1 MKIEEIDINLIQP
14 YENNP
19 RNNENSV
26 DKVAKSIKEF
36 GFKVPIIIDKDNII
50 VAGHTRYLAAK
61 KNEMDKL
68 PCIRADDLT
77 DEQVKAFRL
86 VDNKV
91 TEFSEWDLDLLNM
104 ELDDLKEFDI
114 DMSEFGFDLD
124 FDVSGNE
131 QVEDDDFEVELP
143 KEAKSKLGDIYQLG
157 RHKLMCGDSTDINAV
172 EKLLNGVAVDL
183 FLTDPPYNV
192 DYEGDTA
199 EHLKIENDSMSDE
212 NFLIFLTNAFN
223 CAAKFMKDGACF
235 YIWYSS
241 SQTLNFWQACANAKL
256 DIKQNLIWAKSHF
269 VISRHDYHYKHE
281 PCLYGWKGG
290 AKHNWYSDR
299 KQTTLLEFDKAL
311 RNAEHPTMKP
321 VELFNYQICNNT
333 TKDDVVLDL
342 FGGSGTT
349 LIACEQNGRSSYL
362 MELDPKY
369 CDVIVERWEK
379 LTNQKAKLIRN
390 GTV

>member
-114 DMSEFGFDLD
+114 DMSEFGFEFD
-124 FDVSGNE
+124 FDINSNE

-172 EKLLNGVAVDL
+172 EKLLNGVTVDL

-199 EHLKIENDSMSDE
+199 EHLKIQNDSMSDE

-223 CAAKFMKDGACF
+223 CVAKFMKDGACF

-256 DIKQNLIWAKSHF
+256 DIKQNLIWAKKHF
-269 VISRHDYHYKHE
+269 VLGRQDYQWKHE

-290 AKHNWYSDR
+290 AKHNWYNDR
-299 KQTTLLEFDKAL
+299 KQTTILEFDKPL